1 MNNKNT
7 LILANL
13 GQIWLRNLLYWGES
27 LFLYT
32 MNSTEAFKRI
42 NACVIM
48 PTYNNSKTL
57 ERVLLGI
64 LNEVEG
70 KRIIVVNDGSTD
82 ATVSILEKYQHSI
95 EILHNEKNQGKGF
108 SLRKGFKRAIE
119 LGFDNAITID
129 SDGQH
134 FPTDLPKLLKIAEEN
149 PSCVVMGSR
158 NLEQEGVPQ
167 KSSFGNKFS
176 NFWFLVETGITLPDT
191 QTGYRLYPLNPL
203 KKMRFFTSKFELE
216 IEVIVRLAWK
226 NIKFIPVPINV
237 LYDPA
242 ERVSHFRPGRDFFR
256 ISVLN
261 SILVTLAIL
270 YYFPKKFL
278 SIATLKKIKAEVL
291 KADESNAK
299 KATSIAFGIF
309 MGIFPIWGFQLLV
322 GIPLAYFFR
331 LNKVL
336 FIAAANISIPPMIP
350 FILYLS
356 LVFGQLLLTGE
367 VNHSALLKTD
377 FTTIKMNMVQ
387 YTSGAIILSVTA
399 FLCSWMISFI
409 LFSLFRKNTSI

>member
-1 MNNKNT
+1 
-7 LILANL
+7 
-13 GQIWLRNLLYWGES
+13 
-27 LFLYT
+27 
-32 MNSTEAFKRI
+32 
-42 NACVIM
+42 
-48 PTYNNSKTL
+48 
-57 ERVLLGI
+57 
-64 LNEVEG
+64 
-70 KRIIVVNDGSTD
+70 
-82 ATVSILEKYQHSI
+82 VSILEKYQHSI

-149 PSCVVMGSR
+149 PKCVVMGSR

-203 KKMRFFTSKFELE
+203 KKMRLFTSKFELE

-237 LYDPA
+237 LYDPT

-261 SILVTLAIL
+261 SILVTLAFL

-278 SIATLKKIKAEVL
+278 SIGTLKKIKAEAL
-291 KADESNAK
+291 KSDESNAK

-309 MGIFPIWGFQLLV
+309 MGVFPIWGFQLLI

-356 LVFGQLLLTGE
+356 LVFGQLFLTGE
-367 VNHSALLKTD
+367 VNHAALLKTD

-399 FLCSWMISFI
+399 FLCSWIISFI
-409 LFSLFRKNTSI
+409 LFSLFRKKRRI